1 MMKQQYRVSFFM
13 VWSVLAVVSA
23 SEAQS
28 SIEPTIGLQIKA
40 FDKAGQFALSG
51 VRIEITYKGSDLWAS
66 QSDSTGA
73 FDLSKDLPALV
84 LEPDVRYAI
93 VARKEGYLTLR
104 DTIDTQG
111 LKESTLFRKEYY
123 LQGIFRCN

>member
-1 MMKQQYRVSFFM
+1 M
-13 VWSVLAVVSA
+13 VWSVLAMVST

-40 FDKAGQFALSG
+40 FDKAGRFALSG
-51 VRIEITYKGSDLWAS
+51 VRIEITYNGSDMWAS
-66 QSDSTGA
+66 QSDSTGS
-73 FDLSKDLPALV
+73 FFLSNDLPALV
-84 LEPDVRYAI
+84 FKPDVRYAI

-104 DTIDTQG
+104 DTVDTHG
-111 LKESTLFRKEYY
+111 LKESTLFQKEYY